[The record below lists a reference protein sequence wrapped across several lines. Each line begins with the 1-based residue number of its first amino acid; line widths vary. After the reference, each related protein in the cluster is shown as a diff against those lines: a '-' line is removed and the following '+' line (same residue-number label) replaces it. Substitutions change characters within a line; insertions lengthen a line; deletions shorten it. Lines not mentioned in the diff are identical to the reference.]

1 MTPWE
6 SGTMIGVTREI
17 KSKQIARLRFCP
29 NRDCHLAVELG
40 RPVTNCVDDEIKELL
55 KGRLPHIVGI

>member
-1 MTPWE
+1 
-6 SGTMIGVTREI
+6 MIGVTREI